1 MQTEPKA
8 REYPAAALKLLA
20 LGWLSTWLCYGKND
34 TVKIQKYMDA

>member
-20 LGWLSTWLCYGKND
+20 LGWLSAWLCYGKND